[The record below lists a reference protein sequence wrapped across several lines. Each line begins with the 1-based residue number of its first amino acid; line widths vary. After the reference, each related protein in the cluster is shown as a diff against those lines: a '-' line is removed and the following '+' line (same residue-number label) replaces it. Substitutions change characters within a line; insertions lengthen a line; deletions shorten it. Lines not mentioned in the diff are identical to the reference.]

1 MNDRLQR
8 WLDAE
13 RRHSEGVLPASE
25 TERTLT
31 ALFRALPYHSPTAA
45 LGKLVM
51 LELGFT
57 KPRTTPVAFAGRAML
72 LASLLALATG
82 LLALPTLTLAVL
94 SPVGHLLGLALG
106 AVKVAAWWM
115 TASVSIWQMLTEL
128 GDLISLVLATPEAM
142 LGLALT
148 ISTGVVAFWLLYN
161 LTAHDRSSR
170 YADSI

>member
-13 RRHSEGVLPASE
+13 RRHSEGVLPDGESE
-25 TERTLT
+25 RWLT

-45 LGKLVM
+45 LGKRVM

-57 KPRTTPVAFAGRAML
+57 KPGTTPVAWAGRAMALVGL
-72 LASLLALATG
+72 LVLATG
-82 LLALPTLTLAVL
+82 FLALPTLTLRVL
-94 SPVGHLLGLALG
+94 SSVGHLLGLALG
-106 AVKVAAWWM
+106 ALEVTGWWM
-115 TASVSIWQMLTEL
+115 VATVSIWQTLTEL
-128 GDLISLVLATPEAM
+128 GYLISLVLATPEAM

-148 ISTGVVAFWLLYN
+148 TFTAVVAFWLLYN

-170 YADSI
+170 YADST